1 MKNPQKVGFLR
12 STLTTSSTFPQFH
25 SKMSPLGNK
34 IRKTAMNRNL
44 PIVLSMFL
52 LVGIMVPAYAQLSD
66 GVVIN
71 EVEINPPG
79 DDATSISEWVEL
91 YNPTSSSV
99 DISGWKIASTTV
111 LKKTMT
117 IPSGE
122 IIKPGQ
128 FKTYSYQSVWFTDSG
143 ESVELRNPD
152 GVVIDKTPILTDIQN
167 GFASWQR
174 IYDGYDLDSY
184 DDWKFVTSTAG
195 SSNGK
200 LVETQETGALV
211 VTAASA
217 KPSYLFGET
226 AVITGSV
233 SEEVYVMK
241 PYYKPEQIVIHITGP
256 NYDKTVT
263 MYPDL
268 KKNYKTTLSLQQVL
282 GINEGNYDVSVNYAG
297 AVANTSFSVG
307 NKLIEQEQKEEGSIS
322 IITDKSQYIPGQTV
336 SIVGTATEII
346 QFEGMEFTITDPNG
360 TTIYDGTL
368 FPTKGEFKTS
378 IYITTVKPNFGT
390 YTINAKYS
398 DKSISTTFEVVK
410 DIKEDVPISLW
421 SDKPA
426 YGLGDEVKI
435 TGRLNQV
442 WISTM
447 DLEIVQTKQTST
459 TSSGSGSGFKILDA
473 VTIQGDGSFSY
484 SFKIPNNSIRL
495 GDYKVKVS
503 KNIGSAEIFIHA
515 VTNPETFVKSTEPIT
530 IDTDKET
537 YSVGD
542 KMIISGFV
550 NNLYKNSSYET
561 SNGVKITISHEDGSP
576 LEIIALP
583 NGAKTRM
590 NNGLVVG
597 YDFTAIPETSGRY
610 SLEISATQTVF
621 SEGNY
626 VVKAQYL
633 GDVATKTFSISNPL
647 DFTNGAIISLDK
659 EVYGLGETVNLT
671 GAIPPSG
678 DRSVEIILTKPD
690 GSKRDF
696 GATIDN
702 QRFSWSWTAPITET
716 YQILKTDNRGET
728 KSNFGIYKIEVSTA
742 SESRNLFF
750 KVSADPE
757 NDSLSKTPIFVSTE
771 KSIYKAG
778 EKLKVIGNVVLRQQ
792 GSEGLVVPDRVQ
804 IKVLD
809 GTFPYKQIHE
819 ASVYP
824 KQGGEFSSQFE
835 LPATIFSEGLYTVK
849 ASYGN
854 ARSEATFSVTNDF
867 TFGIDEDVT
876 LLVSTDKTEYH
887 PGDTVIISGKPNKL
901 IYLEKFDVSVIK
913 KAETEITCG
922 SFICG
927 KNTGPVTTHRP
938 SPSGSFTQQFV
949 IPNDASA
956 IGVYEVT
963 VDADFETKSVK
974 FNVVENIPT
983 PTSNTV
989 IEKANRIS
997 EKSIPIFTEEKI
1009 TDVGSIAPRVISG
1022 SLITASRA
1030 DQLDVN
1036 LKVSTVTGTCIIGP
1050 DADCLVSE
1058 STRTPGQIYDI
1069 VEVDGVNLKVRYSG
1083 PDVRLEK
1090 FSIIPES
1097 SEGFLPDQN
1106 WNVEVLKDD
1115 QASRFYY
1122 KVTYK
1127 TLE

>member
-1 MKNPQKVGFLR
+1 
-12 STLTTSSTFPQFH
+12 
-25 SKMSPLGNK
+25 
-34 IRKTAMNRNL
+34 MNRNL

-52 LVGIMVPAYAQLSD
+52 LVGIVVPAYAQLSD

-79 DDATSISEWVEL
+79 DDAASISEWVEL

-99 DISGWKIASTTV
+99 DIGGWKIASTTV

-128 FKTYSYQSVWFTDSG
+128 FKTYSYQSVWFTDSA

-152 GVVIDKTPILTDIQN
+152 GVVIDKTPTLTDIQN

-200 LVETQETGALV
+200 LVETQETGELV
-211 VTAASA
+211 VTATSI

-233 SEEVYVMK
+233 SEEVYVVK
-241 PYYKPEQIVIHITGP
+241 PYYKPEQIVIHISGS

-282 GINEGNYDVSVNYAG
+282 GINEGNYDISVNYAG
-297 AVANTSFSVG
+297 AVAHTSFSVG
-307 NKLIEQEQKEEGSIS
+307 NKLVEQEQKEEGSLS
-322 IITDKSQYIPGQTV
+322 IITDKPQYIPGQTV

-346 QFEGMEFTITDPNG
+346 PYEGMKFTITDPTG
-360 TTIYDGTL
+360 TTIYDGNL

-390 YTINAKYS
+390 YTIDAKYS
-398 DKSISTTFEVVK
+398 GKSISTTFEVVK

-426 YGLGDEVKI
+426 YSLGDEVKI

-442 WISTM
+442 WIGTM
-447 DLEIVQTKQTST
+447 DLEIVQTKQTSI
-459 TSSGSGSGFKILDA
+459 TSSGSNSGFKILDA

-503 KNIGSAEIFIHA
+503 KNIGSAEIFVHA
-515 VTNPETFVKSTEPIT
+515 VTDPETFVKSTEPIT
-530 IDTDKET
+530 IESIQEVYELGDTITVSGYVKEP
-537 YSVGD
+537 
-542 KMIISGFV
+542 
-550 NNLYKNSSYET
+550 YKNSSYET
-561 SNGVKITISHEDGSP
+561 SNGVKITISHKDGSP
-576 LEIIALP
+576 IEIIALP
-583 NGAKTRM
+583 NNAKTRT
-590 NNGLVVG
+590 NNGLIVG

-610 SLEISATQTVF
+610 SIDVSATKNVF
-621 SEGNY
+621 SAGDY

-633 GDVATKTFSISNPL
+633 KDTATKPFTIVNPL
-647 DFTNGAIISLDK
+647 DLTNGAIISLDK

-671 GAIPPSG
+671 GALPPSG
-678 DRSVEIILTKPD
+678 ARSVDIILTKPD

-696 GATIDN
+696 GATVDN
-702 QRFSWSWTAPITET
+702 QRFSWSWKTPITET
-716 YQILKTDNRGET
+716 YQITKTDNRGDT
-728 KSNFGIYKIEVSTA
+728 KSNFGIYQIRISTA
-742 SESRNLFF
+742 SESKILFF

-757 NDSLSKTPIFVSTE
+757 NDSLSNTPLFVSTE

-778 EKLKVIGNVVLRQQ
+778 EKLKVTGNVVLRQQ
-792 GSEGLVVPDRVQ
+792 GREGLVVPERVA
-804 IKVLD
+804 IKILD

-824 KQGGEFSSQFE
+824 NQGGEFSSLFE
-835 LPATIFSEGLYTVK
+835 LPATIFSEGQYTVK

-854 ARSEATFSVTNDF
+854 ARSDATFSVTNDF
-867 TFGIDEDVT
+867 TFGLDEDVT
-876 LLVSTDKTEYH
+876 LLVSTDKSEYH
-887 PGDTVIISGKPNKL
+887 PGDTVVISGKPNKL
-901 IYLEKFDVSVIK
+901 IYLEKFDVSIIK

-938 SPSGSFTQQFV
+938 SPSGSFTQQYV
-949 IPNDASA
+949 IPDEESA

-974 FNVVENIPT
+974 FDVVENPYT
-983 PTSNTV
+983 PKQNTV
-989 IEKANRIS
+989 IEKVNRIP
-997 EKSIPIFTEEKI
+997 EKTIPIFTEEKI
-1009 TDVGSIAPRVISG
+1009 TDDGTVVPRVISG
-1022 SLITASRA
+1022 SLITTQA
-1030 DQLDVN
+1030 DQTDVN
-1036 LKVSTVTGTCIIGP
+1036 LKVSTATDVCIIGP
-1050 DADCLVSE
+1050 DANCLVSE
-1058 STRTPGQIYDI
+1058 STRKPGQIYDV
-1069 VEVDGVNLKVRYSG
+1069 VEVDGISLKVRYSG

-1090 FSIIPES
+1090 FSILPES
-1097 SEGFLPDQN
+1097 SDGFLPDQN

-1122 KVTYK
+1122 KITYK

>member
-1 MKNPQKVGFLR
+1 MILR
-12 STLTTSSTFPQFH
+12 YMTLTTSSTFPQFH

-34 IRKTAMNRNL
+34 IRKTVMNRNL

-52 LVGIMVPAYAQLSD
+52 LVGIMVPAHAQLSD
-66 GVVIN
+66 GIVIN

-79 DDATSISEWVEL
+79 DDAASISEWVEL
-91 YNPTSSSV
+91 YNPTSSTV
-99 DISGWKIASTTV
+99 DIGGWKIASTTV

-117 IPSGE
+117 LPFGE
-122 IIKPGQ
+122 TIKPGQ
-128 FKTYSYQSVWFTDSG
+128 FKTYSYQSVWFTDSA

-152 GVVIDKTPILTDIQN
+152 GVVIDKTPTLTDIQN

-200 LVETQETGALV
+200 LVETQETGKLV
-211 VTAASA
+211 VTATTTKS
-217 KPSYLFGET
+217 SYLFGES

-233 SEEVYVMK
+233 SEEVYVVK

-263 MYPDL
+263 VYPDL

-282 GINEGNYDVSVNYAG
+282 GINEGTYNVSVNYAD

-307 NKLIEQEQKEEGSIS
+307 NKLVEQEQKEESSLS

-336 SIVGTATEII
+336 SIVGTTTEIT
-346 QFEGMEFTITDPNG
+346 QYEGMKFTITDSNG
-360 TTIYDGTL
+360 IIIYNGNL

-378 IYITTVKPNFGT
+378 VYITTVKPSFGT
-390 YTINAKYS
+390 YVIDAKYA
-398 DKSISTTFEVVK
+398 DKSASTTFEVVK

-426 YGLGDEVKI
+426 YSLGDEVKI
-435 TGRLNQV
+435 SGRLNQI

-447 DLEIVQTKQTST
+447 DLEIVQTKQTSIS
-459 TSSGSGSGFKILDA
+459 SSGSSSGFKILDA

-495 GDYKVKVS
+495 GDYKIKVS
-503 KNIGSAEIFIHA
+503 KDIGSAELIVHA
-515 VTNPETFVKSTEPIT
+515 VTDPETFVKSSEPIT
-530 IDTDKET
+530 IQSDKEV
-537 YSVGD
+537 YAIGD
-542 KMIISGFV
+542 RMVISGFV
-550 NNLYKNSSYET
+550 KDPYKNSSYET

-583 NGAKTRM
+583 NGAKTRT

-610 SLEISATQTVF
+610 SVEISATQTVF

-633 GDVATKTFSISNPL
+633 GDMVSKTFAISAPL

-659 EVYGLGETVNLT
+659 EVYGLGETVSLT
-671 GAIPPSG
+671 GVIPPSG
-678 DRSVEIILTKPD
+678 ARSVDVILTKPD
-690 GSKRDF
+690 GSKRNF
-696 GATIDN
+696 GTAIDN
-702 QRFSWSWTAPITET
+702 QRFSWSWNTPITEKT
-716 YQILKTDNRGET
+716 QLIKTDEGRNIANT
-728 KSNFGIYKIEVSTA
+728 NFGIYKISISTD
-742 SESRNLFF
+742 SETKNLFF

-757 NDSLSKTPIFVSTE
+757 NDSLSKTPLFVSTE

-778 EKLKVIGNVVLRQQ
+778 EKLQVIGNVILRQQ
-792 GSEGLVVPDRVQ
+792 GSEGLVVPQRVTIQ
-804 IKVLD
+804 VLD

-819 ASVYP
+819 SSVYP
-824 KQGGEFSSQFE
+824 KQGGVFSSLFE

-854 ARSEATFSVTNDF
+854 TRASTTFSVTNDF
-867 TFGIDEDVT
+867 TFGLDEDVT
-876 LLVSTDKTEYH
+876 LLVSTDKSEYH

-901 IYLEKFDVSVIK
+901 IYLEKFDVSIIK

-949 IPNDASA
+949 IPNNESA

-974 FNVVENIPT
+974 FNVVENTST
-983 PTSNTV
+983 PILNTV
-989 IEKANRIS
+989 IEKANRIP
-997 EKSIPIFTEEKI
+997 EKTIPIFTEEKI
-1009 TDVGSIAPRVISG
+1009 TDDGTIVPRVISG
-1022 SLITASRA
+1022 SLITPSRA

-1036 LKVSTVTGTCIIGP
+1036 LKVSTVTETCIIGP
-1050 DADCLVSE
+1050 DADCLVRE
-1058 STRTPGQIYDI
+1058 STRKPGQIYDV
-1069 VEVDGVNLKVRYSG
+1069 VEVDGVSLKVRYSG

-1090 FSIIPES
+1090 FSILPES
-1097 SEGFLPDQN
+1097 STGFLPDQN